1 MKLMRR
7 MSILAVAAVAFAACD
22 DDDDNGNGGGPVG
35 PDAPSAPTV
44 TASAATDAFAVTA
57 SWAAVADADDYVA
70 SIAPGSGEQTLS
82 GTSVTFDGLNPET
95 EYTVSVIARN
105 SGGSSAAATATA
117 TTAELAPI
125 FFNQT
130 GYNNLIA
137 DPGFDASVFNFGT
150 QAAPP
155 NFTLAAMP
163 AGYAAATLP
172 TADLVPSVD
181 GRALE
186 QTTYAGAVAPGTAP
200 ADAWYAGWTVWAEDG
215 SDSRRMLGL
224 PIVNI
229 AEVNEDRTL
238 FADTVYRL
246 VRSVF
251 IGDDC
256 GPEGPGA
263 NQIAGCN
270 PVTLTVEPGT
280 TIIGATEANSDP
292 GARTPTLIVARGS
305 RLVADATPDAP
316 LDAPRRPTEAETI
329 VFTSEE
335 NYMGGPGA
343 SGQWG
348 GLVING
354 NAPSNAGDNVEGE
367 GGSGQYGGS
376 DPNNDAGILR
386 GVRVEFA
393 GDTFTEADELNGIAW
408 QGVGAGTT
416 ISYVQVHYNQD
427 DGVEPFGGTMSIDH
441 LVLTGI
447 GDDSFD
453 GTDGWRGFTQY
464 VLIQQNGE
472 DADQGL
478 EISNNGDEEGASPRT
493 TAVVANITAIGGN
506 ADQLPGGATI
516 GGPESDRL
524 IEYREGSFWR
534 IYNSIFT
541 GFGDGFCITDG
552 QTIANALA
560 RIGGSTDPTA
570 TLSGEGLILWSNGD
584 DNLGC

>member
-1 MKLMRR
+1 MKLFRT
-7 MSILAVAAVAFAACD
+7 MSFVAIAALGFAACD
-22 DDDDNGNGGGPVG
+22 DDDGAGPSG
-35 PDAPSAPTV
+35 PDAPGTPAV
-44 TASAATDAFAVTA
+44 TATAATDAFAISA
-57 SWAAVADADDYVA
+57 SWGAVTDATDY
-70 SIAPGSGEQTLS
+70 IATISPGGDEQTVT
-82 GTSVTFDGLNPET
+82 GTTVDFDDLIPET
-95 EYTVSVIARN
+95 EYTVSVVARN
-105 SGGSSAAATATA
+105 QGVAGTAGEASAI
-117 TTAELAPI
+117 TAETGPI

-130 GYNNLIA
+130 GFNNVVA
-137 DPGFDASVFNFGT
+137 DPGFDASAFNFGT
-150 QAAPP
+150 LASPP
-155 NFTLAAMP
+155 DFTVAGMP
-163 AGYAAATLP
+163 AGYTSATLP
-172 TADLVPSVD
+172 TAGLIPPVD
-181 GRALE
+181 GRQLM
-186 QTTYAGAVAPGTAP
+186 QTSYAGAIAPGTTP
-200 ADAWYAGWTVWAEDG
+200 ANAWYAGWTVWAEDG
-215 SDSRRMLGL
+215 SDSRRNLGL

-229 AEVNEDRTL
+229 GEVNADRTL

-251 IGDDC
+251 VGDDC

-263 NQIAGCN
+263 GQIIGCN
-270 PVTLTVEPGT
+270 PVTLTIEPGT

-292 GARTPTLIVARGS
+292 GTRTPTLIVARGS
-305 RLVADATPDAP
+305 RLVADATPGTP
-316 LDAPRRPTEAETI
+316 LDAPVRPTEAQTI

-335 NYMGGPGA
+335 AYTGGTGG

-376 DPNNDAGILR
+376 DVNNDAGILR

-393 GDTFTEADELNGIAW
+393 GDTFTESDELNGIAW

-427 DGVEPFGGTMSIDH
+427 DGVEPFGGAMSIDH

-453 GTDGWRGFTQY
+453 GTDGWRGFAQF
-464 VLIQQNGE
+464 VLIQQNGD

-493 TAVVANITAIGGN
+493 TAVVANVTAIGGN
-506 ADQLPGGATI
+506 ADQLPAGATI
-516 GGPESDRL
+516 AGPESDRL
-524 IEYREGSFWR
+524 IEFREGSFWR
-534 IYNSIFT
+534 VYNSIFT

-552 QTIANALA
+552 QTIANAIA
-560 RIGGSTDPTA
+560 RIGGSADPDQ